1 MNSKIENLEQQAN
14 EILKQAEENGL
25 LNNFLFTHTF
35 NTYLVQIKAL
45 IRLDSEIEQM
55 GDLVYKEYVK
65 GRPALVVNPAIT
77 AFNNTA
83 NSAGKSVQTLIRI
96 IKEFKNEATGQEVDP
111 LLSILNGGGASD

>member
-1 MNSKIENLEQQAN
+1 MDEKIRELE
-14 EILKQAEENGL
+14 KQAEEILRQAEESGV

-45 IRLDSEIEQM
+45 IRLDEEIEEL
-55 GDLVYKEYVK
+55 GDLVIKEYVK

-96 IKEFKNEATGQEVDP
+96 IKEFKTETTEKNVDP
-111 LLSILNGGGASD
+111 LLSIINGGGK